1 MSKMD
6 KLHVFIGLFATI
18 GFLFVAGWAQW
29 GSTNASSVPS
39 DYTEVIAATKW
50 ACTLLALAALYLT
63 RLVVPQRA

>member
-1 MSKMD
+1 MSRSD
-6 KLHVFIGLFATI
+6 KIHAILGVLAAIS
-18 GFLFVAGWAQW
+18 FLAVAGWAQW
-29 GSTNASSVPS
+29 GSTNTSSAPS